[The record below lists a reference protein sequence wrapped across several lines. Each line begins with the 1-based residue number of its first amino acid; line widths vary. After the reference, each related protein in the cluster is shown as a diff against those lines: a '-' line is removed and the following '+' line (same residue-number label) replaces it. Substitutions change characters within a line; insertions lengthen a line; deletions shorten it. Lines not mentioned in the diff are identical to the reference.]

1 MAVLTTTAAKDRK
14 RDLTAEL
21 DRIVKILVKRYQPEK
36 IILFGS
42 LATNQVREWSDIDL
56 CVVKKTELG
65 YLDRLDEVMRLVNP
79 NLAIDFFVY
88 TPEEFEANL
97 DNFFI
102 RDEVLRQ
109 GRVLYDAR
117 GDARAVA

>member
-1 MAVLTTTAAKDRK
+1 
-14 RDLTAEL
+14 
-21 DRIVKILVKRYQPEK
+21 
-36 IILFGS
+36 
-42 LATNQVREWSDIDL
+42 VREWSDIDL
-56 CVVKKTELG
+56 CLIKKTELG
-65 YLDRLDEVMRLVNP
+65 YLDRLDEVMRLADP